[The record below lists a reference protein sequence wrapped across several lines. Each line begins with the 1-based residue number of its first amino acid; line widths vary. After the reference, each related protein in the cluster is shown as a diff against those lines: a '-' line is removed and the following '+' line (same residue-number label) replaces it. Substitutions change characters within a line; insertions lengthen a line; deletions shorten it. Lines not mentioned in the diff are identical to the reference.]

1 VHGLLKHMHWAAIG
15 NVPASRFRTEILGD
29 SMKLKFMVCLV
40 ASVLSAVSAAKADS
54 FNLNVS
60 GSGFNGSGLLTGT
73 VTSGGASMITGGNI
87 TINGMSATIINN
99 PNGTAFSDYATGSS
113 YDFDYDNLV
122 SGGQSASLDTDGLLF
137 LLSNGAVVNLW
148 EVNGVYYW
156 NEFANGQ
163 WTFDPSVG
171 QGGEA
176 IDANIS
182 ATPEPGSLVLLGTGL
197 LLLTGLVF
205 WKSKRSAAQTGALA
219 PAAALCS

>member
-1 VHGLLKHMHWAAIG
+1 MLKHMHWAAIG
-15 NVPASRFRTEILGD
+15 NVPVSRFRTEILGD
-29 SMKLKFMVCLV
+29 SMKLKFVVFLV
-40 ASVLSAVSAAKADS
+40 ASVLSTASAAKADS

-73 VTSGGASMITGGNI
+73 VTSGGVSMITGGNI

-163 WTFDPSVG
+163 WMFDPSVG

-182 ATPEPGSLVLLGTGL
+182 PTPEPGSLVLLGTGL

-205 WKSKRSAAQTGALA
+205 WKSKRNAAHAGPLK

>member
-1 VHGLLKHMHWAAIG
+1 
-15 NVPASRFRTEILGD
+15 
-29 SMKLKFMVCLV
+29 MKLKFVVFLV
-40 ASVLSAVSAAKADS
+40 ASVLSTASAAKADS

-73 VTSGGASMITGGNI
+73 VTSGGVSMITGGNI

-163 WTFDPSVG
+163 WMFDPSVG

-182 ATPEPGSLVLLGTGL
+182 PTPEPGSLVLLGTGL

-205 WKSKRSAAQTGALA
+205 WKSKRNAAHAGPLK